1 MARTRRERVEQW
13 RDHVD
18 ELCHEGEHVEH
29 RTDLADATVAVTN
42 QRVLVLTADSSDG
55 AFRHVDRPNVGTVT
69 VETSARLR
77 HLCAGLAAAFVG
89 VGVLGVATNGSVA
102 TPGPAIDLEGVSV
115 PGPNALTR
123 LAERAVAAVETIL
136 VLVEWSVLLVGV
148 AALAL
153 AVGLVGS
160 YLRSRSRRLV
170 LRVSGGD
177 DLVLPVANVELDD
190 GAVADLERAIR
201 PGSASELAGAGRS
214 DGDRAGEERRSDI
227 DRTTGGGV
235 EADESG

>member
-18 ELCHEGEHVEH
+18 ELCHEGEHVDH

-42 QRVLVLTADSSDG
+42 QRVLALRADSSDG
-55 AFRHVDRPNVGTVT
+55 TFRHVDRPNVGTVT
-69 VETSARLR
+69 VETSARLS

-89 VGVLGVATNGSVA
+89 VGVLEVATNGSGA
-102 TPGPAIDLEGVSV
+102 TPVPAVDLEGVSV
-115 PGPNALTR
+115 PGPNALAR
-123 LAERAVAAVETIL
+123 LAESAVAAVETLL
-136 VLVEWSVLLVGV
+136 VLVEWGVLLVGV

-177 DLVLPVANVELDD
+177 DLVVPVGDAKLDD
-190 GAVADLERAIR
+190 GTVADLERAIR
-201 PGSASELAGAGRS
+201 PGSTSTLEGAGRS
-214 DGDRAGEERRSDI
+214 DGEQAGEERRSEI
-227 DRTTGGGV
+227 DRPAGDGI